1 MGSKASNGV
10 VFPEQ
15 ALPTGRTV
23 GLGLQHV
30 IAMFGATVLA
40 PFLMGFDPNLAVFF
54 SGIGTLIFMLVVRGR
69 IPSYLGSSFAFIGPV
84 IAAKANGGVPA
95 ALGGIAAAAV
105 IYFVIGLLA
114 KTRMGTRVIATLMPP
129 PVTAAVIA
137 IIGIGLAPVAWG
149 SASQNWTLALITL
162 SVAIFVAVGT
172 RGFTKLIPILIAVVV
187 GYVVAALMGKVDFS
201 AVAAAPW
208 IGLPHFVTPTFSL
221 QSISI
226 IAPVVVMLVAE
237 NIGHVKAISAYM
249 DRDLTPEV
257 GNAFMGDAIATF
269 VSALGGG
276 TGQTTYA
283 ENIGVMSITKVYS
296 IRPLQVAAV
305 TAILLGLVPKFGTLI
320 QSIPIPVMGGI
331 TLVLFGMIAG
341 ASTKV
346 ISSATE
352 DWGALENFGVYGISI
367 TVCAALV
374 AVFNTNGALNDALKL
389 ATPLPTTVQ
398 IGFAQLDA
406 IGSATFF
413 AVLLNLAIVL
423 VKKLSPFVD
432 RSTEV
437 AEVATE
443 QLGYGGET
451 D

>member
-1 MGSKASNGV
+1 MISKASNGV

-15 ALPTGRTV
+15 KLPTGRTV

-84 IAAKANGGVPA
+84 IAAKAHGGVPA

-105 IYFVIGLLA
+105 VYFIIGLLA
-114 KTRMGTRVIATLMPP
+114 KTNMGTKVIATLMPP

-137 IIGIGLAPVAWG
+137 VIGIGLAPVAWG
-149 SASQNWTLALITL
+149 SASKDWTLALITL
-162 SVAIFVAVGT
+162 SVAIIVAVGT
-172 RGFTKLIPILIAVVV
+172 RGFTKLIPILIAVVT
-187 GYVVAALMGKVDFS
+187 GYVIAAAMGKVDFS
-201 AVAAAPW
+201 AVTAAPW
-208 IGLPHFVTPTFSL
+208 IGLPNFVAPTFSL
-221 QSISI
+221 QAMSLIV
-226 IAPVVVMLVAE
+226 PVVVMLVAE

-305 TAILLGLVPKFGTLI
+305 TAILLGLVPKFGALI
-320 QSIPIPVMGGI
+320 QSIPVPVMGGI

-352 DWGALENFGVYGISI
+352 DWGNIENFGVYGISI
-367 TVCAALV
+367 AVCAALV
-374 AVFNTNGALNDALKL
+374 AVFNTNSALNDALKL
-389 ATPLPTTVQ
+389 ATPLPTTIE

-413 AVLLNLAIVL
+413 AVLLNLAIVI
-423 VKKLSPFVD
+423 VKKLSPL
-432 RSTEV
+432 
-437 AEVATE
+437 AEHPTE
-443 QLGYGGET
+443 QVAKEE
-451 D
+451 DREPVAIR